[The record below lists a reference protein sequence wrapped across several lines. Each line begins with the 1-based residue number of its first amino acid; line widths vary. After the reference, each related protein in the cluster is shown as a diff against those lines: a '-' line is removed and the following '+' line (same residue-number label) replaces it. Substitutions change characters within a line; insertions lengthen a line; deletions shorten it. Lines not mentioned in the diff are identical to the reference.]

1 MSLAIFDLDNT
12 LIGGDSDYL
21 WGEFLC
27 DEGIISDRQSFE
39 KKNDYFYQQYELG
52 LLDIY
57 AWAEFSFEIL
67 SHYSINELEAFHVKF
82 MAQKIEPIFLEKAQ
96 DCINSHK
103 KNGDTVLVITA
114 SNTFVTAP
122 IVKRYGINHL
132 LATEPE
138 IVSGRYTGKVS
149 GIPCF
154 KSGKIENLM
163 PWLERN
169 GESLKDSTFYSDSH
183 NDLPLLELVDNP
195 VAVNADKILAKI
207 AQTNGWDILNWRY
220 EQRQDKLQT

>member
-1 MSLAIFDLDNT
+1 MSLVIFDLDNT

-67 SHYSINELEAFHVKF
+67 SHYSINELEEFHLKF

-132 LATEPE
+132 IATEPE

-169 GESLKDSTFYSDSH
+169 SESLKDSTFYSDSH

-207 AQTNGWDILNWRY
+207 AQTKGWDILNWR
-220 EQRQDKLQT
+220 

>member
-52 LLDIY
+52 SLNIY

-67 SHYSINELEAFHVKF
+67 SHYSIDELEAFHLKF
-82 MAQKIEPIFLEKAQ
+82 MAQKIEPIFLKKAQ

-103 KNGDTVLVITA
+103 ENGDTVLVITA

-132 LATEPE
+132 IATEPE

-183 NDLPLLELVDNP
+183 NDILLLELVENA
-195 VAVNADKILAKI
+195 VVVNADAKLTLMARKKGWKIV
-207 AQTNGWDILNWRY
+207 DWR
-220 EQRQDKLQT
+220 

>member
-52 LLDIY
+52 SLDIY

-67 SHYSINELEAFHVKF
+67 SHYSINELEAFHHKF

-132 LATEPE
+132 IATEPE

-183 NDLPLLELVDNP
+183 NDLPLLELVDDP

-207 AQTNGWDILNWRY
+207 AQTNGWDILNWR
-220 EQRQDKLQT
+220 

>member
-67 SHYSINELEAFHVKF
+67 SHYSINELEAFHHKF

-132 LATEPE
+132 IATEPE

-207 AQTNGWDILNWRY
+207 AQTNGWDILNWR
-220 EQRQDKLQT
+220 

>member
-12 LIGGDSDYL
+12 LIGGDSDHL

-27 DEGIISDRQSFE
+27 DEGIIVDRQSFQ

-67 SHYSINELEAFHVKF
+67 AQHSMNELGELHHKF
-82 MAQKIEPIFLEKAQ
+82 MTAKIEPIILDKAQ
-96 DCINSHK
+96 NCIDNHK

-114 SNTFVTAP
+114 SNTFVTSP
-122 IVKRYGINHL
+122 IVKRYGIDHL

-138 IVSGRYTGKVS
+138 IKSGRY
-149 GIPCF
+149 
-154 KSGKIENLM
+154 SGKISGTPCFQSGKIDNLM
-163 PWLERN
+163 PWMAKNNETLE
-169 GESLKDSTFYSDSH
+169 GSSFYSDSH
-183 NDLPLLELVDNP
+183 NDLPLLELVDHP
-195 VAVNADKILAKI
+195 VTINADKILTLEAKKR
-207 AQTNGWDILNWRY
+207 GWLNLDWR
-220 EQRQDKLQT
+220 

>member
-12 LIGGDSDYL
+12 LIGGDSDHL

-27 DEGIISDRQSFE
+27 DEGIITDRQSFQ

-67 SHYSINELEAFHVKF
+67 AQHSMNELGELHHKF
-82 MAQKIEPIFLEKAQ
+82 MTAKIEPIILDKAQ
-96 DCINSHK
+96 NCIDNHK

-114 SNTFVTAP
+114 SNTFVTSP
-122 IVKRYGINHL
+122 IVKRYGIDHL

-138 IVSGRYTGKVS
+138 IKSGRY
-149 GIPCF
+149 
-154 KSGKIENLM
+154 SGKISGTPCFQSGKIDNLM
-163 PWLERN
+163 PWMAKNNETLE
-169 GESLKDSTFYSDSH
+169 GSSFYSDSH
-183 NDLPLLELVDNP
+183 NDLPLLELVDHP
-195 VAVNADKILAKI
+195 VTINADKILTLEAKKR
-207 AQTNGWDILNWRY
+207 GWLNLDWR
-220 EQRQDKLQT
+220 

>member
-132 LATEPE
+132 IATEPE

-169 GESLKDSTFYSDSH
+169 SESLKDSTFYSDSH

-195 VAVNADKILAKI
+195 VAVNADKVLTKI
-207 AQTNGWDILNWRY
+207 AEKKGWKVFNWR
-220 EQRQDKLQT
+220 

>member
-27 DEGIISDRQSFE
+27 DEGMISDRQSFE

-52 LLDIY
+52 SLNIY

-67 SHYSINELEAFHVKF
+67 SHYSIDELEAFHLKF
-82 MAQKIEPIFLEKAQ
+82 MAQKIEPIFLKKAQ

-103 KNGDTVLVITA
+103 ENGDTVLVITA

-132 LATEPE
+132 IATEPE

-183 NDLPLLELVDNP
+183 NDILLLELVENA
-195 VAVNADKILAKI
+195 VVVNADAKLTLMARKKGWKIV
-207 AQTNGWDILNWRY
+207 DWR
-220 EQRQDKLQT
+220 

>member
-12 LIGGDSDYL
+12 LIGGDSDHL

-27 DEGIISDRQSFE
+27 DEGIITDRQSFQ

-67 SHYSINELEAFHVKF
+67 AQHSMNELGELHHKF
-82 MAQKIEPIFLEKAQ
+82 MIDKIEPIILVKAQ
-96 DCINSHK
+96 NCIDNHK

-114 SNTFVTAP
+114 SNTFVTSP
-122 IVKRYGINHL
+122 IVKRYGIDHL

-138 IVSGRYTGKVS
+138 IKSGRY
-149 GIPCF
+149 
-154 KSGKIENLM
+154 SGKISGTPCFQSGKIDNLM
-163 PWLERN
+163 PWMAKNNETLE
-169 GESLKDSTFYSDSH
+169 GSSFYSDSH
-183 NDLPLLELVDNP
+183 NDLPLLELVDHP
-195 VAVNADKILAKI
+195 VTINADKILTLEAKKR
-207 AQTNGWDILNWRY
+207 GWLNIDWR
-220 EQRQDKLQT
+220 

>member
-39 KKNDYFYQQYELG
+39 KQNDYFYQQYELG
-52 LLDIY
+52 SLDIY

-67 SHYSINELEAFHVKF
+67 SHYSIDELEAFHLKF

-96 DCINSHK
+96 DCINIHK
-103 KNGDTVLVITA
+103 ENGDTVLVITA

-132 LATEPE
+132 IATEPE

-183 NDLPLLELVDNP
+183 NDILLLELVENA
-195 VAVNADKILAKI
+195 VVVNADAKLTLIARKKGWKIV
-207 AQTNGWDILNWRY
+207 DWR
-220 EQRQDKLQT
+220 